1 MFHNL
6 EFGDSELIEVSAQGT
21 SFCLNA
27 ASCIIGILLT
37 ETATMESS
45 IYIKKILPK
54 RKGIKASEM

>member
-27 ASCIIGILLT
+27 ASCIIGILFT
-37 ETATMESS
+37 ETATMEAS
-45 IYIKKILPK
+45 IKKYFWKEKL
-54 RKGIKASEM
+54 